1 MVLQIFFSV
10 KYFPTNTTG
19 ITIFIVCLYKLN
31 LKHSPANIARVFTL
45 FPSVNFLVI
54 LQYSRRLERF
64 ITNISFMSKFFVF
77 TLHVSIKA
85 YFHTKFLST
94 FLTFNDLV
102 ALKCLLLCLCRFTLL
117 KNTILLYEQLN
128 GPLSKWRPSCCD
140 PEVLFLKNRPQMEHK
155 KPCNIEN

>member
-1 MVLQIFFSV
+1 VHSLHVLT
-10 KYFPTNTTG
+10 K
-19 ITIFIVCLYKLN
+19 
-31 LKHSPANIARVFTL
+31 
-45 FPSVNFLVI
+45 I
-54 LQYSRRLERF
+54 LQHSCNICWKMSRFKSNLYRHRKIHAEDSYTCG
-64 ITNISFMSKFFVF
+64 ICGTI
-77 TLHVSIKA
+77 
-85 YFHTKFLST
+85 YTKFLST